1 MLDLEEDMAAV
12 FYGPDFATTFSR
24 QRPSVAD
31 VDVVLIFGVVDEEAL
46 DGRAIAATR
55 KVQMP
60 ASQDV
65 RADDVLVAVQAIPGQ
80 NIAAGARFRVLD
92 NPQRVNDGME
102 MEALLGSVSA

>member
-1 MLDLEEDMAAV
+1 MLDLEEDMATV
-12 FYGPDFATTFSR
+12 FYGPDFAVTFTR

-31 VDVVLIFGVVDEEAL
+31 VDVTVIFGVVDVEAL
-46 DGRAIAATR
+46 DGRAMAATR

-60 ASQDV
+60 VTQDV
-65 RADDVLVAVQAIPGQ
+65 RADDVLVAKAAIPGHG
-80 NIAAGARFRVLD
+80 IAVGARFRVLD